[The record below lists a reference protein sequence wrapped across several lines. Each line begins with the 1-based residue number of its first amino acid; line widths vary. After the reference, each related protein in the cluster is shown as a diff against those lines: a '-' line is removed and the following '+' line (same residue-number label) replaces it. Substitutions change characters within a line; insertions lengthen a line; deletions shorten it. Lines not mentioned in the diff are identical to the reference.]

1 MVPSHNNI
9 KTKNVKLNGGTG
21 MKYNRAYKLDR
32 SLLLDERGDKLHF
45 VTDNDLDKFN
55 SLRNTAPFAVLYF
68 IRERRRYADSYE
80 HEPKTIDNLDSI
92 VTGPFAEEPN
102 TKNTV
107 ITKYIKEESLPNK
120 FESVYKTTLR
130 MNNAWIDEY
139 FDKSRL
145 DKAIDGL
152 ISKLMCASTTPE
164 LKTERGSPL
173 SLSINGSNVHIDAY
187 GSRAYFPLLI
197 EILSD
202 KKDQN
207 IVREADFMRIAQ
219 NAGFIIDNN
228 RIMGGQ
234 EQGIKY
240 TEKGSKEPTYL
251 F

>member
-1 MVPSHNNI
+1 
-9 KTKNVKLNGGTG
+9 
-21 MKYNRAYKLDR
+21 MKYNRAYKLD
-32 SLLLDERGDKLHF
+32 SHLLLNERGDKLHF

-55 SLRNTAPFAVLYF
+55 SLRNTVPFAVLYF
-68 IRERRRYADSYE
+68 IRERRRDAHSY
-80 HEPKTIDNLDSI
+80 EPKTIDNLDSI

-102 TKNTV
+102 TKNTK
-107 ITKYIKEESLPNK
+107 ITKYIKEESLPDK

-130 MNNAWIDEY
+130 MNGAWIDEY

-152 ISKLMCASTTPE
+152 IGKLIYASTTPE

-187 GSRAYFPLLI
+187 GSKKCFPLLM

-207 IVREADFMRIAQ
+207 VVREADFIKIAQ
-219 NAGFIIDNN
+219 DAGFIIDNT
-228 RIMGGQ
+228 RIMSGQ